1 MSNLEI
7 GLIVSGFGIVLSAI
21 VVFFRTMNAQ
31 ITTLRESVIELKTQ
45 VSPLWARVQSQI
57 SSDLHHPH
65 PRYFEMDK
73 LLEKL
78 EAMTISDGERAR
90 LKVLLMERS
99 TDMHE
104 DITEDQRKKASLMIQ
119 VMDMVL
125 LETSEAKGEKQ

>member
-45 VSPLWARVQSQI
+45 VSPLWARVQAQI

-65 PRYFEMDK
+65 PRYFEMDT

-78 EAMTISDGERAR
+78 EAMTISNGERAR